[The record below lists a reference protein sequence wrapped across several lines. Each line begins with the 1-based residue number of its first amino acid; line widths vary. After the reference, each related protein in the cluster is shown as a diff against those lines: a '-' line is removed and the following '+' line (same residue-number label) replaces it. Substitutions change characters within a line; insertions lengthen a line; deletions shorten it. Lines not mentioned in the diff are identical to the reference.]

1 MSGPPSLASISG
13 WSHSTCRLKKK
24 KKKHHKLSEAEKKFG
39 EKGKGD
45 LIGTLGSSLTGL
57 ELGIIRF

>member
-1 MSGPPSLASISG
+1 MG
-13 WSHSTCRLKKK
+13 WL
-24 KKKHHKLSEAEKKFG
+24 LSATEAEKKFG